1 MGGSSGGGGGGGGD
15 TTNTIRYAPYIENIH
30 SMFLNNTH
38 AIVEKV
44 RANNPYTFFKEVN
57 VDAGFFGTG
66 YVLASF
72 PALFDL
78 YGKFVAGLDIEA
90 LWDEMLSASVDSPQA
105 NALVAAESAL
115 LDDELESAIL
125 PKYMTGM
132 RDLNAV
138 MSSSFVVGKALLYD
152 TKQKVVEK
160 FSADL
165 RWKLVSIAQD
175 RWKAHLAWNSE
186 AVSTY
191 SRLFE
196 LYFNSKDNIGRLNF
210 EGLAKKALWP
220 LDVLDYERA
229 NLGALTGATKG
240 VSSSSS
246 GGSGGSKAASV
257 AGGALGGAAMGASVA
272 GPWGALAGGVIGGL
286 ASLL

>member
-1 MGGSSGGGGGGGGD
+1 MGGSSGGGGGGGD

-38 AIVEKV
+38 AIVEQV
-44 RANNPYTFFKEVN
+44 RANNPYTGFNEVS

-90 LWDEMLSASVDSPQA
+90 LWYEVLESTSDSPQV
-105 NALVAAESAL
+105 NNLVAAESAL
-115 LDDELESAIL
+115 LDDELESTIL

-152 TKQKVVEK
+152 TKQKVVSK
-160 FSADL
+160 FSADMK
-165 RWKLVSIAQD
+165 WKLVSVAQD

-186 AVSTY
+186 AVSSY
-191 SRLFE
+191 ARLFD
-196 LYFNSKDNIGRLNF
+196 LYFNSKDSMGRLGF

-229 NLGALTGATKG
+229 NLGALQGATKG

-246 GGSGGSKAASV
+246 SGSGSNAASV
-257 AGGALGGAAMGASVA
+257 AGGALGGAAMGAAVA